1 MSDEFCGTSIYNPDK
16 SERLIVDCE
25 IILTDEAILQL
36 NRLMENN
43 LEDKPLYLYM
53 TVMGGGC
60 SGYIYELDLE
70 DTEPTENHQVIIQDG
85 ISVVIQDADSTMLNG
100 LLLDYEDKLMGG
112 GFKMINPNAT
122 KTCGCG
128 LSFK

>member
-1 MSDEFCGTSIYNPDK
+1 MNEEYCGKSIYNPDK
-16 SERLIVDCE
+16 TGKIIVECE
-25 IILTDEAILQL
+25 IILSERAVIELKRIIESVAHDNPLH
-36 NRLMENN
+36 
-43 LEDKPLYLYM
+43 LYLS
-53 TVMGGGC
+53 VMGGGC

-70 DTEPTENHQVIIQDG
+70 EDEPTKNHQVILQDG
-85 ISVVIQDADSTMLNG
+85 ISVVIQDADSSMLNG

>member
-1 MSDEFCGTSIYNPDK
+1 MEEAYCGTSIYNPDK
-16 SERLIVDCE
+16 SERLMVDCE
-25 IILTDEAILQL
+25 IILTEKAILEL
-36 NRLMENN
+36 KRIIDNN
-43 LEDKPLYLYM
+43 LDKKHLYLYIS
-53 TVMGGGC
+53 VMGGGC

-70 DTEPTENHQVIIQDG
+70 EDVPTENHQVIHQDG
-85 ISVVIQDADSTMLNG
+85 VSVVIQDADSSMLNG